1 MNGWHV
7 SASTSWGAASLWSTR
22 EPEGRFKYVLGTS
35 KRRRGMKQL
44 RTQKRLVYL
53 SIVLILVLCAT
64 AIRPAVVATASD
76 STDTQMFIDAA
87 RSFAEQ
93 AEAAGGHHL
102 TAEPVIT
109 VTSKQVQSGKME
121 VVMEIDEMSVLNSG
135 PRDAEP
141 VLAGKL
147 QYLQDHSTVL
157 SAAVKKAVEDDIAD
171 WRSTIES
178 AMTVPTES
186 TDMIKIVA
194 DVDLAGTVDTST
206 LQVYV
211 DNGPMQRNFIPAAQF
226 LKDVRSSWATVA
238 EAYDSSASIASAA
251 SAKGAVAPAATSSS
265 YNRTTA
271 YQYADRW
278 AKDTTIKCD
287 TVNVTYQNNANWNNS
302 QYPNYQ
308 NFYCNDCADYLSQ
321 CLRAGGIPT
330 TATWSYC
337 TNNWDRAGPL
347 MLYLK
352 SSGYITY
359 VASRLDCKCGDPF
372 FFANITTGVV
382 EHTVFMAYNDG
393 KYTYYD
399 AHTTDHYRFK
409 WDGTYSAYIYHYT
422 HVVY

>member
-1 MNGWHV
+1 
-7 SASTSWGAASLWSTR
+7 
-22 EPEGRFKYVLGTS
+22 
-35 KRRRGMKQL
+35 MKQL

-53 SIVLILVLCAT
+53 SIMLILVLCAT
-64 AIRPAVVATASD
+64 AIRPAIVATASD
-76 STDTQMFIDAA
+76 GTDTQAFLTAA

-109 VTSKQVQSGKME
+109 VTSKQIQAGKME
-121 VVMEIDEMSVLNSG
+121 VTMEIDAMSVLNSG

-147 QYLQDHSTVL
+147 QYLQDHGTTL
-157 SAAVKKAVEDDIAD
+157 SAAAKKAVEDDIAD

-178 AMTVPTES
+178 AMTVPSEGCFS
-186 TDMIKIVA
+186 IKVVA
-194 DVDLAGTVDTST
+194 DVRIAGNIDTNT

-211 DNGPMQRNFIPAAQF
+211 DNGPMQSNFIPAAQF
-226 LKDVRSSWATVA
+226 LKDVRSGWATVT

-265 YNRTTA
+265 YNRTIA

-278 AKDTTIKCD
+278 AKDTTIHCD
-287 TVNVTYQNNANWNNS
+287 SATLQNTANWNNI

-308 NFYCNDCADYLSQ
+308 SFYCNDCADYVSQ
-321 CLRAGGIPT
+321 CLHAGGIPT
-330 TATWSYC
+330 TAMWSYC

-347 MLYLK
+347 MGYLK
-352 SSGYITY
+352 DNGYITY

-372 FFANITTGVV
+372 FFEDKDQWGNPNGVIS
-382 EHTVFMAYNDG
+382 HTVFMAYNDG

-399 AHTTDHYRFK
+399 AHTSDHLRFF
-409 WDGTYSAYIYHYT
+409 WDGTYSLYFYHYT
-422 HVVY
+422 HVIY